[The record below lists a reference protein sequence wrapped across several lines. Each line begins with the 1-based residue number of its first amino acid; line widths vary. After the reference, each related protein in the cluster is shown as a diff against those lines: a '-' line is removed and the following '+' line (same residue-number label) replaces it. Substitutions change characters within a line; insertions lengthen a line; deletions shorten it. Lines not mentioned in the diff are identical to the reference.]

1 MPTAQIETDQLLNAA
16 LQMPEEEFQQF
27 VTKLFTL
34 KARERV
40 PTLSQLESELLTN
53 INQGL
58 RPTDARR
65 MKELIAKRQSYT
77 IKEVELQ
84 ELIRLTDESE
94 RLNVERMKYLLELAH
109 LRGVTLD
116 EVMKQLGIRPALN
129 NAPLIGSMKD
139 EITVHGDLFSTKTQW
154 DAQS

>member
-16 LQMPEEEFQQF
+16 LRMPEEEFQQF

-40 PTLSQLESELLTN
+40 LTLSQRESELLTN

-58 RPTDARR
+58 RPADAKQ

-77 IKEVELQ
+77 IKQDELQ
-84 ELIRLTDESE
+84 ELIRLTDEAE
-94 RLNVERMKYLLELAH
+94 RLNVERLKHLLELAH

-116 EVMKQLGIRPALN
+116 EVMGQLGIRPALN
-129 NAPLIGSMKD
+129 NEPLVGSMRD
-139 EITVHGDLFSTKTQW
+139 EITIHGDLFSTGIQ
-154 DAQS
+154 

>member
-34 KARERV
+34 KASQRV
-40 PTLSQLESELLTN
+40 SALSQRESELLTS

-58 RPTDARR
+58 PPDGTRR
-65 MKELIAKRQSYT
+65 MKALIAKRQSFT
-77 IKEVELQ
+77 ITEDELQ

-94 RLNVERMKYLLELAH
+94 RLNVERLKRLLELAH

-116 EVMKQLGIRPALN
+116 EVMVQLGLRLA
-129 NAPLIGSMKD
+129 A
-139 EITVHGDLFSTKTQW
+139 
-154 DAQS
+154 A